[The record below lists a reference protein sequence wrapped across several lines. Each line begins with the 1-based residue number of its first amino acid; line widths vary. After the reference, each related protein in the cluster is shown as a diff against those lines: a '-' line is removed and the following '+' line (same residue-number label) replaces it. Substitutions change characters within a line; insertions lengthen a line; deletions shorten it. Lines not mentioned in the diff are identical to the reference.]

1 MNMSINAVNQL
12 NRLVHKHQANQVNV
26 KSADFSEV
34 LNRAIDS
41 VNDAEKTAQHYEQLV
56 AIGEVDNL
64 HDAMIAAQ
72 KAEIVLNYAL
82 EIRNQVLEAYKELM
96 RIQF

>member
-1 MNMSINAVNQL
+1 MNITSVNNL
-12 NRLVHKHQANQVNV
+12 PRLVSKDHVASANV
-26 KSADFSEV
+26 KSINFGES
-34 LNRAIDS
+34 LNQAITS
-41 VNDAEKTAQHYEQLV
+41 LNEAEKSAQQYEKMV
-56 AIGEVDNL
+56 AIGDVDNL

-72 KAEIVLNYAL
+72 KAEIVLNYGL